1 MSDVTH
7 AMILAAGLGQ
17 RLRPLTERIPKALVR
32 VGGRPLIDYALD
44 TLLRAGIT
52 DVVVNLHHLG
62 DEIRKHLGDGST
74 YGIRTHYS
82 EENPLLDSGGGI
94 AWAEPLLGHRT
105 FITMNTDTIID
116 VDLRS
121 VVRFH
126 SEHGAVA
133 TLVVRKDPSME
144 RFGLIHVS
152 REGRIG
158 RFLSW
163 SAPQTVLARTGSLE
177 PFMYT
182 GVQVLEPR
190 VFGYMARG
198 SVFSMTRET
207 YPRMLEKGEPIYAYS
222 FIGTWLTVGTPDEL
236 AAAERALRN
245 LPARLSGTR

>member
-1 MSDVTH
+1 MSEVTH

-62 DEIRKHLGDGST
+62 DEIRKHLGNGSSH
-74 YGIRTHYS
+74 GIRTHYS

-94 AWAEPLLGHRT
+94 AWAEPLLGQRT
-105 FITMNTDTIID
+105 FVTLNADTIID

-126 SEHGAVA
+126 RERGAVA

-152 REGRIG
+152 REGRVG
-158 RFLSW
+158 RFLDW
-163 SAPQTVLARTGSLE
+163 SAPSDVLAQIGQLE

-182 GVQVLEPR
+182 GAQVLEPR
-190 VFGYMARG
+190 VFDYMARG
-198 SVFSMTRET
+198 LAFSMTRET
-207 YPRMLEKGEPIYAYS
+207 YPRMLASGEPIYAYPFS
-222 FIGTWLTVGTPDEL
+222 GTWLTVGTADEL
-236 AAAERALRN
+236 AAAERALQDS
-245 LPARLSGTR
+245 PARLSGTR